1 MVLAFSRALTLLK
14 ERAFWRVLWHGILIT
29 TAAFIGLYIIVWAVL
44 AHVSVADIWWIDIL
58 VDVVGG
64 LAVLV
69 LTWLLFPAVAT
80 LMISLFIE
88 RIITA
93 VETQYYPH
101 LPAPVPLPLW
111 QTITVALKFTSV
123 MVVLNL
129 IALPLYLVP
138 ILNLIVFY
146 GLNAYL
152 LGREYF
158 EMVASTPSGPTSC
171 ATITAGAPSAVPHR
185 WVGYRRAVHAS
196 RGQPGDTAAG
206 GGVHG
211 PPGNGYRHTQN
222 ATRPARQSV
231 GLIGSHSIPGPAG
244 ADRSSG
250 PRSGASSHPAGKR
263 RGR

>member
-14 ERAFWRVLWHGILIT
+14 ERAFWRVLWHGIVIT
-29 TAAFIGLYIIVWAVL
+29 TAAFIGLYLIVWAVL
-44 AHVSVADIWWIDIL
+44 VHVSVADIRWLDIL

-93 VETQYYPH
+93 VEAQYYPH

-111 QTITVALKFTSV
+111 RSIAVALKFTSV
-123 MVVLNL
+123 IVVLNL

-158 EMVASTPSGPTSC
+158 EMVALRRLDP
-171 ATITAGAPSAVPHR
+171 
-185 WVGYRRAVHAS
+185 RRAQRLRQAHRLRFLIAGLVIAGLFTLPVVNLVTPLLAAAFMVHLV
-196 RGQPGDTAAG
+196 TAI
-206 GGVHG
+206 VTPKM
-211 PPGNGYRHTQN
+211 PP
-222 ATRPARQSV
+222 APEVS
-231 GLIGSHSIPGPAG
+231 
-244 ADRSSG
+244 
-250 PRSGASSHPAGKR
+250 
-263 RGR
+263 

>member
-1 MVLAFSRALTLLK
+1 MVWAFNGALTLHK
-14 ERAFWRVLWHGILIT
+14 NSAFWRVFVAWYPDT
-29 TAAFIGLYIIVWAVL
+29 SAVFIGLYIIVWAVL
-44 AHVSVADIWWIDIL
+44 AHVSVANIWWIDIL

-93 VETQYYPH
+93 VETRYYPH

-111 QTITVALKFTSV
+111 QSIAVALKFTSV
-123 MVVLNL
+123 MAVLNL

-138 ILNLIVFY
+138 ILNVVVFY

-158 EMVASTPSGPTSC
+158 EMVALRRRDLRSTQQMRHAHRLRCFIAGLVIAGLLTIPVVNLVAPLLAAAFMVHLVTALLTPLTS
-171 ATITAGAPSAVPHR
+171 
-185 WVGYRRAVHAS
+185 
-196 RGQPGDTAAG
+196 
-206 GGVHG
+206 
-211 PPGNGYRHTQN
+211 
-222 ATRPARQSV
+222 
-231 GLIGSHSIPGPAG
+231 PGPL
-244 ADRSSG
+244 DSPSV
-250 PRSGASSHPAGKR
+250 
-263 RGR
+263 

>member
-1 MVLAFSRALTLLK
+1 MEKDIPMVLAFSRALTLLK
-14 ERAFWRVLWHGILIT
+14 ERAFWRVLWHGILLT
-29 TAAFIGLYIIVWAVL
+29 TAAFISLYVIVWAVL

-80 LMISLFIE
+80 LVLGLFIE

-93 VETQYYPH
+93 VETQYYPL
-101 LPAPVPLPLW
+101 LPAPIPLSFW
-111 QTITVALKFTSV
+111 QSIAVAFKFTSV

-138 ILNLIVFY
+138 ILNVIVFY

-158 EMVASTPSGPTSC
+158 EMVAL
-171 ATITAGAPSAVPHR
+171 
-185 WVGYRRAVHAS
+185 RRL
-196 RGQPGDTAAG
+196 D
-206 GGVHG
+206 
-211 PPGNGYRHTQN
+211 
-222 ATRPARQSV
+222 
-231 GLIGSHSIPGPAG
+231 
-244 ADRSSG
+244 
-250 PRSGASSHPAGKR
+250 PRSARRLRHARRLRFLIAGLVIAGLLTLPVVNLVAPLLAAAFMVHLVTAIITPKTPPTPPNSPSV
-263 RGR
+263 